1 MLHDKTLSLRRGQTI
16 VVSEKEKVKESFLF
30 FGFTKPEG
38 QYFVFKMR
46 KKVTQEWSLSWN
58 NQHFGQRDML
68 KDS

>member
-38 QYFVFKMR
+38 QYFVFEMR
-46 KKVTQEWSLSWN
+46 KKVTLEWSLS
-58 NQHFGQRDML
+58 
-68 KDS
+68 